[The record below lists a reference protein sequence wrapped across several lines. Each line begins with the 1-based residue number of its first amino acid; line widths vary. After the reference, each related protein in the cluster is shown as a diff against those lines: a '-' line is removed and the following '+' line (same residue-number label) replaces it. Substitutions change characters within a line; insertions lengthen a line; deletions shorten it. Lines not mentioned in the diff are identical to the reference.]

1 MSDQPLFKQI
11 DEQEQT
17 GASQDNQRDASDWP
31 GAVGVASINAVPV
44 ADNATS
50 DTSRDVP
57 ADETDVFGRPDRDE
71 QAS

>member
-17 GASQDNQRDASDWP
+17 DAPQDNQRDASDWP
-31 GAVGVASINAVPV
+31 GTVGVASINAVPV
-44 ADNATS
+44 ADNSES

-57 ADETDVFGRPDRDE
+57 SDETDLFGRPGRDE
-71 QAS
+71 RSG